1 MTKKD
6 YQLIA
11 RTIRAV
17 YKASITDDE
26 RKGVKAVAFALCA
39 ELAHEG
45 DRFDA
50 NKFILACTGVRQ

>member
-26 RKGVKAVAFALCA
+26 RKGVKAVAFALA
-39 ELAHEG
+39 RSWRTRAIASTPTNSFSPVQE
-45 DRFDA
+45 
-50 NKFILACTGVRQ
+50 